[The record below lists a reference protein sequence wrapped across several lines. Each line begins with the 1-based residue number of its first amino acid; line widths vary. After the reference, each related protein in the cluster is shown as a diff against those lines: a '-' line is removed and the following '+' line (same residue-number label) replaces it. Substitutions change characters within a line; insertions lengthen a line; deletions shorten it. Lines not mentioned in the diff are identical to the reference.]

1 MVSKNLHS
9 LLSFFIICSLLS
21 FGGCSKK
28 AEHQGEKYKLEEIK
42 KMMEEGGAAELPKK
56 IEEGGVPIP
65 FSEYSPGVNQVESY
79 GLRYQRLVF
88 FAISFETE
96 EMAKNEALRLN
107 QYYTRNWLIDRVEG
121 EPLLED
127 FALVALKAIN
137 PTKKIQRVPKTHPHP
152 EEHGEEHKEAK
163 GGGEHH

>member
-1 MVSKNLHS
+1 MASRCFHS
-9 LLSFFIICSLLS
+9 FLSFILIFSL
-21 FGGCSKK
+21 FTFFGCSKK
-28 AEHQGEKYKLEEIK
+28 ADHQGEKYKLEEIK
-42 KMMEEGGAAELPKK
+42 KMMEEGGATELPKK

-107 QYYTRNWLIDRVEG
+107 QYYTRNWVIDRVEG

-127 FALVALKAIN
+127 VALVALKAIN
-137 PTKKIQRVPKTHPHP
+137 PTKKVQRVPKTHPHAQ
-152 EEHGEEHKEAK
+152 EHGEEHKEAK